1 MNNMNVNVT
10 SEIGELKGVIIH
22 TPGTEVEN
30 MTPQNVER
38 ALYSDILNL
47 SVASE
52 EYAEFSGVLSKLTS
66 TYEVSNL
73 LEEVLTDE
81 KAKFTLVEAICKNE
95 SVTGLSERLLT
106 CGTKELSRFL
116 IEGVPIVYDSLTNYL
131 SIERYSLQ
139 PLHNF
144 FFTRDAAI
152 TIRDSVL
159 IAKMS
164 SNVRL
169 RESIIMET
177 IFNHHPKLKS
187 KTINPLNSLKYL
199 PDIKIEGGDLLVARQ
214 DILLSGIGTRTS
226 TQGIDFLIDHFK
238 ERKEKQHI
246 IVQELPDSPE
256 SFIHLDMVFTF
267 LDKDSCMIYE
277 PVVLNKH
284 DYQTVHIIIDGGKV
298 TIFEEDNI
306 ITALDK
312 LGIHLQPLLCGGSKD
327 SWVQER
333 EQWHSGANFFAV
345 APGKVMGYAR
355 NSYTIEELNKNGFA
369 VLPADEIISGKIN
382 PDDYNKFVVTVI
394 GDELSRGGGGCRCM
408 TMPVLREDVNW

>member
-1 MNNMNVNVT
+1 MNVNVT
-10 SEIGELKGVIIH
+10 SEIGKLRSVIIH

-52 EYAEFSGVLSKLTS
+52 EYSEFLGVLNKLTA
-66 TYEVSNL
+66 TYEVMDL
-73 LEEVLTDE
+73 LEEVLNLKE
-81 KAKFTLVEAICKNE
+81 AKTSLVSEICSNE
-95 SVTGLSERLLT
+95 GVTGLSERLLG
-106 CGTKELSRFL
+106 CDKRDLSRLL
-116 IEGVPIVYDSLTNYL
+116 IEGVPIVYDTLTNYL
-131 SIERYSLQ
+131 SSERYSLQ

-144 FFTRDAAI
+144 FFTRDSSI
-152 TIRDSVL
+152 TIGDSVL

-169 RESIIMET
+169 RESLIMNT
-177 IFNHHPKLKS
+177 IFTHHPKFKS
-187 KTINPLNSLKYL
+187 KIINPIKSAESISNL
-199 PDIKIEGGDLLVARQ
+199 KIEGGDLIIARD
-214 DILLSGIGTRTS
+214 DIILSGIGSRTS

-238 ERKEKQHI
+238 ESKEKKHI
-246 IVQELPDSPE
+246 IVQELPESPE

-284 DYQTVHIIIDGGKV
+284 DFQTVHI
-298 TIFEEDNI
+298 TIENGSVKIYEEDNL

-312 LGIHLQPLLCGGSKD
+312 LGVQLQTMLCGGSKD

-333 EQWHSGANFFAV
+333 EQWHSGANFFAL

-355 NSYTIEELNKNGFA
+355 NSYTIEELNKNGFE
-369 VLPADEIISGKIN
+369 VLPADEIISGKLN
-382 PDDYNKFVVTVI
+382 PEDYQKYVVTI
-394 GDELSRGGGGCRCM
+394 SGDELSRGGGGCRCM
-408 TMPVLREDVNW
+408 TMPVFREEVDW